1 MGIGLR
7 IREAREREGLTQ
19 RELGQ
24 RVGVTPSA
32 IANYENGVSHP
43 KEAVLYRLMAALR
56 VDANYLYQDGAA
68 AGATLSPAERAH
80 LDRYRAL
87 DCYGRDMVDTVLR
100 KEHARAAARGAVLTL
115 PFFQDKVS
123 AGLGNFVGNSRTEQL
138 SIRLLPETSGSDYV
152 VQVTGDSMEPEF
164 RDGDLILVHS
174 QPEVDVGEIGLWIL
188 NGDGYI
194 KQRGQEG
201 LLSLNPRYAPIPIG
215 PEDSVQCCGKVLRRL
230 KSEWIL

>member
-7 IREAREREGLTQ
+7 IREAREKLGLTQ
-19 RELGQ
+19 KELG
-24 RVGVTPSA
+24 RRIGVTPSA
-32 IANYENGVSHP
+32 VANYENGISHP
-43 KEAVLYRLMAALR
+43 KKPVLYRLLKVLE
-56 VDANYLYQDGAA
+56 VDANYLYQDISAA
-68 AGATLSPAERAH
+68 RAPLSPAERAH

-87 DCYGRDMVDTVLR
+87 DRYGRDLVDTVLL
-100 KEHARAAARGAVLTL
+100 KEHARAAGATLTL

-123 AGLGNFVGNSRTEQL
+123 AGLGNFVGNNTTEQL

-164 RDGDLILVHS
+164 RDGDLVLVHS
-174 QPEVDVGEIGLWIL
+174 QPEVDLGEVGLWIL

-194 KQRGQEG
+194 KQRGREG

-215 PEDSVQCCGKVLRRL
+215 KEDSVQCCGKVLRRL
-230 KSEWIL
+230 KQEWVL